1 MMEFG
6 LFDQLPCAPTQD
18 VGARYNDIIAQG
30 QLADRLGLDAVWL
43 AEYHFNPRFS
53 VLPAPLLVASAI
65 ARCTERVK
73 VATAVNLLPL
83 HQPVRLAEEWA
94 TLDVLSGGRA
104 VFGIGRGSNPE
115 HYSGMGIATE
125 EGRPR
130 FLEALDVV
138 IKCWTEERLHHHGE
152 FFQADD
158 VAVVPKP
165 VQKPHPPVYIA
176 SNSEDTFP
184 MVGSLGHNILVTPLI
199 ITHEGVQRGL
209 ASYREQLVK
218 NGHDPAG
225 VKVLPTLA
233 ACVAES
239 RKKAEEVLRPTIDNY
254 LGVLRTGRSRG
265 SGRAATV
272 TTDEFLRDY
281 AIVGD
286 PSEVTEQIQAI
297 REMFDCQ
304 GIIFWHN
311 IGGLVP
317 HEKIVKSLE
326 LFTDKVLPNFR

>member
-1 MMEFG
+1 MEFG
-6 LFDQLPCAPTQD
+6 LFDQLPCAPSQD

-30 QLADRLGLDAVWL
+30 QLADRLGLDAIWL
-43 AEYHFNPRFS
+43 AEYHFNSRFS
-53 VLPAPLLVASAI
+53 VLPAPLLLAAAI

-73 VATAVNLLPL
+73 IATAVNLLPL

-104 VFGIGRGSNPE
+104 IFGIGRGSNPE
-115 HYSGMGIATE
+115 HYQGMGIATE

-130 FLEALDVV
+130 FLEALEVV
-138 IKCWTEERLHHHGE
+138 IKCWTEERLDHQGE
-152 FFQADD
+152 FFQAED

-165 VQKPHPPVYIA
+165 VQQPHPPVYVA
-176 SNSEDTFP
+176 SNSADTFP
-184 MVGSLGHNILVTPLI
+184 MVGTLGHNLLVTPLI
-199 ITHEGVQRGL
+199 ITKQGVKDGL
-209 ASYREQLVK
+209 AAYRKQLVAS
-218 NGHDPAG
+218 GHDPAK

-239 RKKAEEVLRPTIDNY
+239 REKAEAVLRPTIDNY
-254 LGVLRTGRSRG
+254 LGVLRGGRSRG
-265 SGRAATV
+265 SGRAATI

-281 AIVGD
+281 AIVGG
-286 PSEVTEQIQAI
+286 PEECVEQIEAI

-304 GIIFWHN
+304 GVIFWHN

-317 HEKIVKSLE
+317 HEQITKSLQ
-326 LFTDKVLPNFR
+326 LFSDKVLPHFR

>member
-1 MMEFG
+1 MEFG
-6 LFDQLPCAPTQD
+6 LFDQLPCAPSQD

-30 QLADRLGLDAVWL
+30 QLADRLGLDSIWL

-53 VLPAPLLVASAI
+53 VLPAPLLLAAAI

-104 VFGIGRGSNPE
+104 IFGIGRGSNPE
-115 HYSGMGIATE
+115 HYQGMGIAME

-130 FLEALDVV
+130 FLEALEVV
-138 IKCWTEERLHHHGE
+138 IKCWTEERLDYQGE
-152 FFQADD
+152 FFQAED

-165 VQKPHPPVYIA
+165 VQQPHPPVYIA
-176 SNSEDTFP
+176 SNSADTFP
-184 MVGSLGHNILVTPLI
+184 MVGTLGHNLLVTPLI
-199 ITHEGVQRGL
+199 ITKQGVKDGL
-209 ASYREQLVK
+209 AAYREQLRAS
-218 NGHDPAG
+218 GHDLAK

-239 RKKAEEVLRPTIDNY
+239 REKAEAVLRPTIDNY
-254 LGVLRTGRSRG
+254 LGVLRGGRSRG
-265 SGRAATV
+265 SGRAATI
-272 TTDEFLRDY
+272 TTDEFLKDY
-281 AIVGD
+281 AIVGG
-286 PSEVTEQIQAI
+286 PEECIEQIEAI

-304 GIIFWHN
+304 GVIFWHN

-317 HEKIVKSLE
+317 HEQIAKSLQ
-326 LFTDKVLPNFR
+326 LFSDKVLPHFR